1 MQTAAAE
8 GAEAAEDF
16 LRPQPLVVPVELVHR
31 DVTATVLRAFYTVYS
46 ELGFG
51 FLEAVYSNA
60 LALLLTEAGL
70 IVRREVPFE
79 IQFRG
84 QSVGNYR
91 ADLIVDSRVIV
102 ETKTNRQIVLHHTRQ
117 LLNYLRASRLEVGLL
132 LNFGDRA
139 EFKRVVNTRSPPR

>member
-1 MQTAAAE
+1 MHTADAE
-8 GAEAAEDF
+8 GAEDAEDS
-16 LRPQPLVVPVELVHR
+16 LRPQPLVVPAELVHR
-31 DVTATVLRAFYTVYS
+31 DVTATVLRAFYTVYC

-84 QSVGNYR
+84 QCVGNYR
-91 ADLIVDSRVIV
+91 ADLIVESRVIV
-102 ETKTNRQIVLHHTRQ
+102 EIKTNRQIVLHHTRQ
-117 LLNYLRASRLEVGLL
+117 LLNYLRASKLEVGLL

-139 EFKRVVNTRSPPR
+139 EFKRVVNTRNPPR